1 MDDADRRELVLLSI
15 SVAIGDA
22 LDSIPMTEEVRDGCW
37 CWSSE
42 R

>member
-22 LDSIPMTEEVRDGCW
+22 LDSIPMTEEVR
-37 CWSSE
+37 SIAIPSH
-42 R
+42 